1 MTKKVDHISLKKST
15 IKDKAPLAKDLV
27 DGELAVNIAEDGEKI
42 FLKNTA
48 NNIVGFSSDGLL
60 DKKYLSTTSGGTV
73 SGNTEFKGDV
83 KIVYPDSTSQTVSL
97 REVMVDNELAI
108 SAALND
114 LSTKVNNQKTDID
127 TIKTKECLPL
137 SGGTINGNL
146 TVTGNTEFNG
156 DVKIVYPDSS
166 SQTVSLREVMV
177 KNEKVTAAAL
187 NDLNERNDELSAKV
201 TEQKTDIDNLSQKYL
216 PLSGGTMSGNM
227 KYSKTETANN
237 NTKGINAGV
246 ISPNDNEITAT
257 YSDSII
263 LDKRNKGL
271 KVNYNT
277 LSLTNSEINLHEHSS
292 YMGSVDKD
300 ISINAYGLN
309 ITNGRINLNQHKG
322 NLGLPNTDITIN
334 DGSIS
339 LSAATSATTI
349 SYDSVTSPK
358 FVKTNAT
365 ADDILLGDGTTKKV
379 FDFLQTSGGTVSGDT
394 TFTKDV
400 KVVFPNSETPT
411 SLVGAIVS
419 NEKVTSAALNNLNEK
434 VNDHK
439 SDIDNLKA
447 QKNLPLSGGT
457 VTGEATFSG
466 GLKFR
471 YPDVSSTPVSL
482 RDVIADNEEV
492 TAAALNELNTR
503 VDEIETR
510 AYPSYDG
517 TMKTLKVKNI
527 IGEARNGAANA
538 SLVLGDMSG
547 NTYPSIHT
555 PINIGTK
562 NSILIGDSISQRDL
576 YVMSSNGLHLA
587 AKGEIDI
594 VNDASTTIT
603 CGNGIDIN
611 AHNDV
616 SISADSNVYI
626 QTTTNGGDINLTSSN
641 EGRFDSDNNFRLG
654 SKKAINLGVSTT
666 THGAL
671 TYDNL
676 IIEKSTANG
685 KVNINTSSD
694 TLDFKST
701 TSGPFISADGDVVSI
716 NSNGSAYM
724 IQTNFTRGKEFV
736 KLRADTENT
745 MRLNAAKKSDD
756 GNTVIEQGGLRVFT
770 NLFAM
775 PDHVSDISGLSVDT
789 KTKLRGTSVQN
800 LLGDY
805 IENGVKLSEAN
816 ATILTPSEYTK
827 VENMD
832 TGIHMCTEGTSENC
846 YVTFTPN
853 EIKQKFKTDTH
864 LKTVNIQAGYLH
876 LDSYN
881 NNTSEG
887 DCSLFNNHLRFDVN
901 GKKCMI
907 RSNATKL
914 ELYIDDDMDFVFTR
928 GGNSYKLNVKKALDL
943 GLFEIIK
950 K

>member
-1 MTKKVDHISLKKST
+1 MAKKVDHISLKKST
-15 IKDKAPLAKDLV
+15 VAGRIPSSDILV
-27 DGELAVNIAEDGEKI
+27 DGELAVNIAEGGEKI
-42 FLKNTA
+42 FLRNTKPE
-48 NNIVGFSSDGLL
+48 IVEFSSDKLL

-73 SGNTEFKGDV
+73 T
-83 KIVYPDSTSQTVSL
+83 
-97 REVMVDNELAI
+97 
-108 SAALND
+108 
-114 LSTKVNNQKTDID
+114 
-127 TIKTKECLPL
+127 
-137 SGGTINGNL
+137 
-146 TVTGNTEFNG
+146 
-156 DVKIVYPDSS
+156 
-166 SQTVSLREVMV
+166 
-177 KNEKVTAAAL
+177 
-187 NDLNERNDELSAKV
+187 
-201 TEQKTDIDNLSQKYL
+201 
-216 PLSGGTMSGNM
+216 
-227 KYSKTETANN
+227 
-237 NTKGINAGV
+237 
-246 ISPNDNEITAT
+246 
-257 YSDSII
+257 
-263 LDKRNKGL
+263 
-271 KVNYNT
+271 
-277 LSLTNSEINLHEHSS
+277 
-292 YMGSVDKD
+292 
-300 ISINAYGLN
+300 
-309 ITNGRINLNQHKG
+309 
-322 NLGLPNTDITIN
+322 
-334 DGSIS
+334 
-339 LSAATSATTI
+339 
-349 SYDSVTSPK
+349 
-358 FVKTNAT
+358 
-365 ADDILLGDGTTKKV
+365 
-379 FDFLQTSGGTVSGDT
+379 GDT

-492 TAAALNELNTR
+492 TASALNDLNTR

-517 TMKTLKVKNI
+517 TTKTLKVKNV

-547 NTYPSIHT
+547 NTYPMTQT

-576 YVMSSNGLHLA
+576 YVMSSNELHLA
-587 AKGEIDI
+587 AKGAIDI

-611 AHNDV
+611 ANNDV
-616 SISADSNVYI
+616 SISSDSNVNI

-641 EGRFDSDNNFRLG
+641 EGRFDSNNNFRLG
-654 SKKAINLGVSTT
+654 SKKAINLGVSTAT
-666 THGAL
+666 NGEL
-671 TYDNL
+671 KYNNL
-676 IIEKSTANG
+676 IIEKSTVDG
-685 KVNINTSSD
+685 KVKINTSSD
-694 TLDFKST
+694 TLNFAST
-701 TSGPFISADGDVVSI
+701 TSGPFISAYGDNVKI

-724 IQTNFTRGKEFV
+724 IQTSCTRGKEFV
-736 KLRADTENT
+736 KFRADTENT

-775 PDHVSDISGLSVDT
+775 PDHASDISGLSVDT
-789 KTKLRGTSVQN
+789 KTKLSGTSVQN

-816 ATILTPSEYTK
+816 ATSLIPSEYTK
-827 VENMD
+827 VENSD
-832 TGIHMCTEGTSENC
+832 TGIHICTEGISEKS

-853 EIKQKFKTDTH
+853 EIKQKFKTNTQ

-876 LDSYN
+876 LDSYYN
-881 NNTSEG
+881 DTSEG

-901 GKKCMI
+901 GKTCMI
-907 RSNATKL
+907 SSNVTELK
-914 ELYIDDDMDFVFTR
+914 LYIDDGMNFVFSR
-928 GGNSYKLNVKKALDL
+928 GDNSYKLNIDKAVAL
-943 GLFEIIK
+943 GLFVKI
-950 K
+950 